1 MLDTL
6 DVHETRRTRAAVHG
20 MALLNLQAEVLRAH
34 FRQLRTRLV
43 ELQLALSKDEADQQ
57 LALAASRADAIA
69 EAARVKLDD
78 LARQAQRDTLTGL
91 PTSDLMRERIL
102 ATIARAGRRELRF
115 AMLVIDIDRF
125 HEVNDDFGRAGG
137 DEVLRETGR
146 RLERAVR
153 DTDGV
158 SRLGADQFL
167 VLLAD
172 LSALAD
178 PRVVATKLQDR
189 LHEPMVIG
197 GSAVHVRA
205 SIGVS
210 HYPTDAHDPQTL
222 FALAD
227 AAVHAAKRE
236 GGHRCFGQR
245 EMGTSESPG
254 ASLEHTGLD
263 RITLRHGSESG
274 PTFPSLA
281 GARLNEQDVDLGQL
295 FLTVTEACHPS
306 IQSRRQVL
314 VTHFP
319 ERWPTLRGDAVR
331 LAQVFGNL
339 IDNASRYT
347 PEEGKV
353 ELTAAVSATEIEVVV
368 ADTGF
373 GISAAALEHVFK
385 LFVQENR
392 VPSASSDGLGI
403 GLAVVRDLVHL
414 HGGTVTARSDGP
426 NMESAFAVKPPLGG
440 TSASKV

>member
-1 MLDTL
+1 
-6 DVHETRRTRAAVHG
+6 
-20 MALLNLQAEVLRAH
+20 MAMLNLQAEVLRAH
-34 FRQLRTRLV
+34 FSQLRTRLV

-69 EAARVKLDD
+69 EAARVKFDD

-125 HEVNDDFGRAGG
+125 HEVNDVFGRAGG

-158 SRLGADQFL
+158 SHLGADQFL

-197 GSAVHVRA
+197 GGAVHVRA

-236 GGHRCFGQR
+236 GAID
-245 EMGTSESPG
+245 
-254 ASLEHTGLD
+254 ASD
-263 RITLRHGSESG
+263 S
-274 PTFPSLA
+274 
-281 GARLNEQDVDLGQL
+281 ARWEQQNRPV
-295 FLTVTEACHPS
+295 
-306 IQSRRQVL
+306 QVSS
-314 VTHFP
+314 T
-319 ERWPTLRGDAVR
+319 
-331 LAQVFGNL
+331 
-339 IDNASRYT
+339 
-347 PEEGKV
+347 
-353 ELTAAVSATEIEVVV
+353 
-368 ADTGF
+368 
-373 GISAAALEHVFK
+373 
-385 LFVQENR
+385 R
-392 VPSASSDGLGI
+392 VWTASSPR
-403 GLAVVRDLVHL
+403 AMEASPVRRFH
-414 HGGTVTARSDGP
+414 R
-426 NMESAFAVKPPLGG
+426 
-440 TSASKV
+440 